1 MTDTI
6 PRKRIRKVLIANRGE
21 IAVRI
26 LRGLREMGIRGAVIY
41 SEPDRLGL
49 PVLLADEAYPIGPAP
64 SRESYLRG
72 EAIVQLAKE
81 IGADAIHPGYGF
93 LSERA
98 GFARLCRD
106 AGITF
111 IGPSPEAIDAMGSKV
126 ESRRLMIAAGVPV
139 VPGGKD
145 PLPDLDA
152 AAAAAEAIGYPVMLK
167 AAAGGG
173 GKGMRMIPSAAE
185 LASSYRAARSE
196 AGASFGDDSV
206 YLEKFIVDPRHVE
219 IQVMGDLHGRVVSL
233 GERECSL
240 QRRHQKVV
248 EEAPSPVVSPDLRR
262 RMGEAAV
269 LAASA
274 VGYSNAGTCEFL
286 LDAEGNF
293 YFLEMN
299 TRLQVEHPVT
309 ELVTGIDLVQAQIR
323 VAEGEPLGPEFDDV
337 QPRGHAMEVRLYAE
351 DPFQR
356 FAPSPGRIEILRW
369 PDGPGV
375 RVDSGVYEGSE
386 VSIHYDPMLAK
397 LIVWATDREKALN
410 RLERALSE
418 LRVEGIRTTVPL
430 FRALLADADFRAGNM
445 DIGMLDRKLAAGELH
460 PAPRRTTATGRPTCP
475 WWPPPWPTTRRP
487 TGPRPGPPHPA
498 LPAAPAGAPPA
509 ARGRCEGDHGS
520 GRPFRRARGEGRGPP
535 DRRRLRG
542 DRRRTCLSRGR
553 RRRPRRPAQPADRR
567 RPARGGRPRAGR
579 RGVVGE
585 HGPGGG
591 AVAVSDPLTHL
602 ASQTRGGKAG
612 RRRERV
618 AAYMPGR
625 VVTLLVQEGQEVAA
639 GQGIVVLEAMKM
651 ENEIRAERDGTVS
664 KIFVQPGQAV
674 DTGNPL
680 FELE

>member
-1 MTDTI
+1 MANV
-6 PRKRIRKVLIANRGE
+6 PKKRIRKVLIANRGE

-49 PVLLADEAYPIGPAP
+49 PALLADEAYPIGPAP

-72 EAIVQLAKE
+72 EAIVQLAQE

-185 LASSYRAARSE
+185 MPSSYRAARSE
-196 AGASFGDDSV
+196 AAASFGDDSV
-206 YLEKFIVDPRHVE
+206 YLEKYIVEPRHVE
-219 IQVMGDLHGRVVSL
+219 IQVMGDLYGKVVSL

-269 LAASA
+269 KAAAA

-286 LDAEGNF
+286 LAKDGSF

-309 ELVTGIDLVQAQIR
+309 EFVTGIDLVQTQIR
-323 VAEGEPLGPEFDDV
+323 VAEGEPLGPEFDHV
-337 QPRGHAMEVRLYAE
+337 EPHGHAIEVRLYAE
-351 DPFQR
+351 DPAQR
-356 FAPSPGRIEILRW
+356 FAPSPGKIERLRW

-386 VSIHYDPMLAK
+386 VSIYYDPMLAK
-397 LIVWATDREKALN
+397 LIVWAADREKALN
-410 RLERALSE
+410 RLERAISE
-418 LRVEGIRTTVPL
+418 MRIEGIRTTVPL
-430 FRALLADADFRAGNM
+430 FRALLADADFRSGNM
-445 DIGMLDRKLAAGELH
+445 DIGMLDRKMAEGALELVGEEPEPDLPLLAAALAHYERAH
-460 PAPRRTTATGRPTCP
+460 QTATAGPAHSGASRRNRWGTAGR
-475 WWPPPWPTTRRP
+475 
-487 TGPRPGPPHPA
+487 
-498 LPAAPAGAPPA
+498 AGA
-509 ARGRCEGDHGS
+509 
-520 GRPFRRARGEGRGPP
+520 
-535 DRRRLRG
+535 LRG
-542 DRRRTCLSRGR
+542 GSWT
-553 RRRPRRPAQPADRR
+553 
-567 RPARGGRPRAGR
+567 
-579 RGVVGE
+579 
-585 HGPGGG
+585 
-591 AVAVSDPLTHL
+591 
-602 ASQTRGGKAG
+602 
-612 RRRERV
+612 
-618 AAYMPGR
+618 
-625 VVTLLVQEGQEVAA
+625 
-639 GQGIVVLEAMKM
+639 
-651 ENEIRAERDGTVS
+651 
-664 KIFVQPGQAV
+664 
-674 DTGNPL
+674 
-680 FELE
+680 

>member
-1 MTDTI
+1 MTDTV
-6 PRKRIRKVLIANRGE
+6 PRRRIRKVLIANRGE

-26 LRGLREMGIRGAVIY
+26 LRGLREMGIRSAVVY

-72 EAIVQLAKE
+72 EAIVRLAQE

-98 GFARLCRD
+98 GFARLCRE
-106 AGITF
+106 AGVIF

-126 ESRRLMIAAGVPV
+126 ESRRLMMAAGVPV

-152 AAAAAEAIGYPVMLK
+152 AQAAAEAIGYPVMLK

-196 AGASFGDDSV
+196 AAASFGDDSV
-206 YLEKFIVDPRHVE
+206 YMEKYIVEPRHVE

-248 EEAPSPVVSPDLRR
+248 EEAPSPVVTPELRR

-269 LAASA
+269 KAASA

-286 LDAEGNF
+286 LARDGSF

-309 ELVTGIDLVQAQIR
+309 ELVTGIDLVRAQVR

-337 QPRGHAMEVRLYAE
+337 QPHGHAIEVRLYAE

-356 FAPSPGRIEILRW
+356 FAPSPGKIEILRW

-386 VSIHYDPMLAK
+386 ISIHYDPMVAK
-397 LIVWATDREKALN
+397 LIVWAADRDQALS
-410 RLERALSE
+410 RLERALAE
-418 LRVEGIRTTVPL
+418 LRVEGIRTTAPL
-430 FRALLADADFRAGNM
+430 FRALLADSDFRSGNL

-460 PAPRRTTATGRPTCP
+460 PPASGALEDLPLIAAALAHDERAQRT
-475 WWPPPWPTTRRP
+475 
-487 TGPRPGPPHPA
+487 
-498 LPAAPAGAPPA
+498 AA
-509 ARGRCEGDHGS
+509 
-520 GRPFRRARGEGRGPP
+520 GPP
-535 DRRRLRG
+535 DG
-542 DRRRTCLSRGR
+542 I
-553 RRRPRRPAQPADRR
+553 
-567 RPARGGRPRAGR
+567 PARRSRWAGTARYEAR
-579 RGVVGE
+579 RSG
-585 HGPGGG
+585 
-591 AVAVSDPLTHL
+591 SW
-602 ASQTRGGKAG
+602 
-612 RRRERV
+612 
-618 AAYMPGR
+618 
-625 VVTLLVQEGQEVAA
+625 
-639 GQGIVVLEAMKM
+639 I
-651 ENEIRAERDGTVS
+651 
-664 KIFVQPGQAV
+664 
-674 DTGNPL
+674 
-680 FELE
+680 